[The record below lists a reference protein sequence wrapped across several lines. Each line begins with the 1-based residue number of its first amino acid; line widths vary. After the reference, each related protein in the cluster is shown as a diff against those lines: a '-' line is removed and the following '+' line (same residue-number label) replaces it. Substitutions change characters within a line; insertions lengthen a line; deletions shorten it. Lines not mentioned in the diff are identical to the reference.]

1 MKIQMLWIVCLTALL
16 GAATA
21 HAHHSAQAAFATSVI
36 EVEGYVT
43 EFNFSNP
50 HVNIYFDVADESG
63 ETTQWIATGL
73 SANGLRRQGW
83 TAETIVPS
91 QYLRI
96 SGRETHDGSPMILFA
111 SITELDPADG
121 TLVRDVQ
128 GESDY
133 DEQAGVTSLPLS
145 LSDGRP
151 NFTGAWTMGRG
162 GFGMGGGMGMSG
174 GMGGPP
180 GNRTP
185 LPFNEAGVA
194 MQAKFDPIS
203 DPAVHCE
210 PPGLVRQ
217 AGSTPH
223 PVRVTQNN
231 DHVVFEYEEYAGRR
245 VIYLD
250 GRGPESDERTNLGHS
265 VARYDGNTLVIETS
279 QLLGNYTGPIGNPLS
294 DQTTTVETYRRMD
307 DPDVGA
313 VLALEMVVTDP
324 GYLSAPWTVSWQKFY
339 TRGYEFIEVDCRV
352 PLTYRE
358 PG

>member
-1 MKIQMLWIVCLTALL
+1 MKIHMLWMVCLAAVID
-16 GAATA
+16 AATA
-21 HAHHSAQAAFATSVI
+21 QAHHSAQAAFTQNVI

-43 EFNFSNP
+43 EFNFTNP
-50 HVNIYFDVADESG
+50 HVNIFFDVTDGSG
-63 ETTQWIATGL
+63 ETTQWIASGQA
-73 SANGLRRQGW
+73 ANLLRRQGW
-83 TAETIVPS
+83 TADTIEAS

-96 SGRETHDGSPMILFA
+96 SGRETRDGSPMILFA
-111 SITELDPADG
+111 NITELDPADG
-121 TLVRDVQ
+121 SLVRDVQ
-128 GESDY
+128 GDSDY
-133 DEQAGVTSLPLS
+133 DEQAGVTSLALS

-162 GFGMGGGMGMSG
+162 GLGMGG

-194 MQAKFDPIS
+194 MQAKFDPVS

-223 PVRVTQNN
+223 PVRVTQND
-231 DHVVFEYEEYAGRR
+231 DHVILEYEEYAGRR

-250 GRGPESDERTNLGHS
+250 GHGPESDGRTNLGHS
-265 VARYDGNTLVIETS
+265 VARYDGDTLMIETS
-279 QLLGNYTGPIGNPLS
+279 QLLGNYTGPLGNPLS

-307 DPDVGA
+307 DPNVGA
-313 VLALEMVVTDP
+313 VLALEMIVTDP
-324 GYLSAPWTVSWQKFY
+324 GYLSTTWTVSWQKFY
-339 TRGYEFIEVDCRV
+339 TVGYEFIEVDCRV

-358 PG
+358 PE